1 MQKHLIALYAAAL
14 VSTALTATPSL
25 ADKARPQVCL
35 VMKSLANEFFKDMS
49 LGAEEH
55 AKKRGDFDLKMVG
68 MQSETDFDAQVNA
81 VDTCIAEKKDIIV
94 LAPAD
99 SRAMVGPVK
108 RAMDAGVLVVNFDVA
123 LDEAAK
129 KAAGVELAF
138 VGPDN
143 AAGAKMSGDAL
154 AKELGKG
161 GKVVILEGNPG
172 ADNGIQ
178 RKVGF
183 EQSIKEHGLE
193 LLDSRTAHWETEE
206 ANTVFTTMLTAHPDI
221 QGVMAANDSMALG
234 VAKAID
240 AAGMTGKIKVVGFD
254 NIGAV
259 NALVKEGKVLATI
272 DQFGRDLA
280 SNGIDLGIKS
290 FQEGKPLQGWVKT
303 EIKLVTK
310 DTAK

>member
-1 MQKHLIALYAAAL
+1 MRKNLTVALAL
-14 VSTALTATPSL
+14 ATCASALLTTPTL
-25 ADKARPQVCL
+25 ADQARPQVCL

-49 LGAEEH
+49 IGAEEY
-55 AKKRGDFDLKMVG
+55 AKSRGDFDLKMVG

-108 RAMDAGVLVVNFDVA
+108 RAVDAGVTVVNFDVA
-123 LDEAAK
+123 LDEEAK
-129 KAAGVELAF
+129 KAAGLELAF

-143 AAGAKMSGDAL
+143 AAGAKMAGDAL
-154 AKELGKG
+154 AKVLGSG

-183 EQSIKEHGLE
+183 EQAIADNGLS

-206 ANTVFTTMLTAHPDI
+206 ANTVFTNMLTAHPDL

-234 VAKAID
+234 VVKAID
-240 AAGMTGKIKVVGFD
+240 AAGMSGKIQVVGFD
-254 NIGAV
+254 NIKAV
-259 NALVKEGKVLATI
+259 SALVKEDKVLATV

-280 SNGIDLGIKS
+280 SNAIDLGIES
-290 FQEGKPLQGWVKT
+290 FKDGKPLEGWVKT
-303 EIKLVTK
+303 PIELVTK
-310 DTAK
+310 DNVK